1 MPISNTVN
9 PQFED
14 LFIRI
19 QYKLRTNL
27 KNNGNLLLGTDVL
40 RENKRNDLFKIV
52 AFNIESR
59 FLSLLKTDLNFFDD
73 KVVLFELVKNS
84 TEDFLIACYG
94 SHLRLNPKVF
104 SRSLYVQFL
113 LENSNLLLKLP
124 FQSLTNNNTKTFR
137 VTFEPIYNKASDK
150 FLEALLDNLVVE
162 ISNCVMQII
171 ITEFSFIYYI
181 RQILYKSNFLSLRN
195 IERFKNNLAWQ
206 IRLKFYVNYPKNLY
220 NSQYGIWVIRANGIY
235 YRTIYANRADKL
247 FKLRKTSLLTI
258 TLIELQDFLSS
269 RLEEILYL
277 VGDRVRYTLTTTVG
291 QVIGL
296 IWRGIIEGLKK

>member
-1 MPISNTVN
+1 MPTSNTVN

-124 FQSLTNNNTKTFR
+124 FQSLTNNNKVSLQLMILLLPRDTEMHIEK
-137 VTFEPIYNKASDK
+137 EIY
-150 FLEALLDNLVVE
+150 
-162 ISNCVMQII
+162 
-171 ITEFSFIYYI
+171 
-181 RQILYKSNFLSLRN
+181 
-195 IERFKNNLAWQ
+195 
-206 IRLKFYVNYPKNLY
+206 
-220 NSQYGIWVIRANGIY
+220 
-235 YRTIYANRADKL
+235 
-247 FKLRKTSLLTI
+247 
-258 TLIELQDFLSS
+258 
-269 RLEEILYL
+269 EEI
-277 VGDRVRYTLTTTVG
+277 RT
-291 QVIGL
+291 
-296 IWRGIIEGLKK
+296 

>member
-1 MPISNTVN
+1 MPTSNTVN

-124 FQSLTNNNTKTFR
+124 FQSLTNNNTKT
-137 VTFEPIYNKASDK
+137 E
-150 FLEALLDNLVVE
+150 
-162 ISNCVMQII
+162 
-171 ITEFSFIYYI
+171 
-181 RQILYKSNFLSLRN
+181 ILYKNRLLYK
-195 IERFKNNLAWQ
+195 KNH
-206 IRLKFYVNYPKNLY
+206 
-220 NSQYGIWVIRANGIY
+220 
-235 YRTIYANRADKL
+235 
-247 FKLRKTSLLTI
+247 
-258 TLIELQDFLSS
+258 
-269 RLEEILYL
+269 
-277 VGDRVRYTLTTTVG
+277 
-291 QVIGL
+291 
-296 IWRGIIEGLKK
+296 